1 MSAEIERAVDAI
13 ADRVAERAAQLLD
26 ERLTGMVAETGD
38 RWLSLDEAAKHCGVS
53 PERLRKQRDVPR
65 ARWGGR
71 VLFRRSEL
79 DAFLD
84 RLTDP
89 PRS

>member
-1 MSAEIERAVDAI
+1 MSEIDRVLDTL

-26 ERLTGMVAETGD
+26 ARLGTIIAENGD
-38 RWLSLDEAAKHCGVS
+38 RWLSLEEAAKHCGVS

-79 DAFLD
+79 DAFLN

-89 PRS
+89 PRP